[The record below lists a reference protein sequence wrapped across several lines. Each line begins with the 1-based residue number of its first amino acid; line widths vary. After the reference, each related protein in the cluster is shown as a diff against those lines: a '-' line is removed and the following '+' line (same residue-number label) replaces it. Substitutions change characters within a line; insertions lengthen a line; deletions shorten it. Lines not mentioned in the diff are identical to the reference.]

1 MIICHRHRFIF
12 LKTRKTAG
20 TSIEIALSQ
29 FCGPDDVITPISDED
44 EALRRALGY
53 RGPQNVELPAE
64 ARNAADRLRTWWWRK
79 PYQFFNHAPASF
91 VRRYVDPAIWDGYF
105 KFSFERNPYDK
116 AISRYFWST
125 REAAAP
131 QPIARFLRH
140 AKRRQISNWEIY
152 AQRGE
157 IAVDLVGR
165 FENLAGD
172 LATALAR
179 VGLSLEL
186 PLPRAKTRFR
196 RDARHY
202 SDVLDASARARIER
216 VCAHEL
222 AAFGYRWSDA
232 EPAESSHAAVVSA
245 AAG

>member
-29 FCGPDDVITPISDED
+29 FCGPDDVITPISEED
-44 EALRRALGY
+44 EAVRRALGY

-64 ARNAADRLRTWWWRK
+64 GQRVADRLRTWWWRK

-91 VRRYVDPAIWDGYF
+91 VRHHVDPQIWNSYF
-105 KFSFERNPYDK
+105 KFCFERNPYDK

-125 REAAAP
+125 REETAP
-131 QPIARFLRH
+131 QPIARFLRS

-152 AQRGE
+152 TQRGE
-157 IAVDLVGR
+157 IAVDFVGR
-165 FENLAGD
+165 FENLAAD
-172 LATALAR
+172 LEAALGC
-179 VGLSLEL
+179 VDLKVEL

-202 SDVLDASARARIER
+202 SEVLDTDARAVVER
-216 VCAHEL
+216 ACAHEL
-222 AAFGYRWSDA
+222 AAFDYRWSEA
-232 EPAESSHAAVVSA
+232 PAR
-245 AAG
+245 